1 MRREENREIRAA
13 ILLKGLKHWEV
24 AEHLG
29 IQESA
34 LSRMLR
40 RELSE
45 DEKKKLLK
53 AIDEM
58 EAK

>member
-24 AEHLG
+24 AEQLG

-40 RELSE
+40 RELQ
-45 DEKKKLLK
+45 EKEKEKLLN
-53 AIDEM
+53 AINEM